1 MTGILFDL
9 DGVFYQNGQPIS
21 GASQTLEWVRSQAIP
36 HLFVTNTSSKPRAAI
51 VDKLADLGIET
62 DAKHILT
69 PPIAAANWLKSQ
81 LKNPCLALYVS
92 DATRV
97 DFSSFQIAD
106 SNSTRVDA
114 VIIGD
119 LGTDWTFDLINAAF
133 QQLMASPTPP
143 LIALGLTRY
152 WKTTNGLQL
161 DVGPFVKALEYATGH
176 DARVCGKPS
185 PSFFEAAAEQ
195 LQLEAS
201 QLIMIG
207 DDIQGDIG
215 GAQMAGLKALQVR
228 TGKFREADLQQG
240 ITPDAIIDS
249 IADLPDWWEQHIETG
264 LLT

>member
-9 DGVFYQNGQPIS
+9 DGVFYQNGQPING
-21 GASQTLEWVRSQAIP
+21 GAKTLEWVRRQTIP

-51 VDKLADLGIET
+51 VDKLAGFGIKT
-62 DAKHILT
+62 DAEHILT
-69 PPIAAANWLKSQ
+69 PPIAAANWLQSQ
-81 LKNPCLALYVS
+81 FKNPCLALYVS
-92 DATRV
+92 EATKV
-97 DFSSFQIAD
+97 DFSDLKIAEPG
-106 SNSTRVDA
+106 SARIDA

-119 LGTDWTFDLINAAF
+119 LGTAWTFDLINTAF
-133 QQLMASPTPP
+133 QQLMVSPAPP

-152 WKTTNGLQL
+152 WQTANGLQL

-176 DARVCGKPS
+176 EARVCGKPS
-185 PSFFEAAAEQ
+185 PSFFEAAAKQ
-195 LQLEAS
+195 LQLEAN

-240 ITPDAIIDS
+240 ITPDAIINS
-249 IADLPDWWEQHIETG
+249 IADLPDWWEQHCDSNT
-264 LLT
+264 

>member
-1 MTGILFDL
+1 MPGILFDL

-21 GASQTLEWVRSQAIP
+21 GASQTLEWVRRQSIP
-36 HLFVTNTSSKPRAAI
+36 YLFVTNTSSKPRTAI
-51 VDKLADLGIET
+51 IEKLANFGIET
-62 DAKHILT
+62 NAKHILT
-69 PPIAAANWLKSQ
+69 PPVAAGAWLKSE

-92 DATRV
+92 EATKV
-97 DFSSFQIAD
+97 EFSNFQIAS

-119 LGTDWTFDLINAAF
+119 LGSAWTFDLINTAF
-133 QQLMASPTPP
+133 QQLMASPTAHF
-143 LIALGLTRY
+143 IALGLTRY
-152 WKTTNGLQL
+152 WKTANALQL

-185 PSFFEAAAEQ
+185 PSFFEAAAKQ

-207 DDIQGDIG
+207 DDIQGDID
-215 GAQMAGLKALQVR
+215 GAQKAGLKALQVR

-249 IADLPDWWEQHIETG
+249 IADLPDWWEQHIE
-264 LLT
+264 